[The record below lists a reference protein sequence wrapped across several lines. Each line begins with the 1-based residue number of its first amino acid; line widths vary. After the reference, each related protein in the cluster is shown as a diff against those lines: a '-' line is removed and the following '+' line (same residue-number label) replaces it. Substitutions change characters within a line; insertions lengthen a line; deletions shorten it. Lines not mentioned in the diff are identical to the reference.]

1 MVLTTVTWRSII
13 DVARVL
19 DTSLKIVTIKSFKTN
34 NCHIVS
40 KAAKN
45 NSSRSNFPGRNFSRE
60 HFSGANFPG
69 GNFPRGGG
77 IFLGGGQF
85 SRGLFFGFF
94 FYWGHFSRHHRIDML
109 DVFLLTNFD

>member
-19 DTSLKIVTIKSFKTN
+19 DTSLKLVTIKSFKTN

-60 HFSGANFPG
+60 HFSGANFTG
-69 GNFPRGGG
+69 GNFTRGGG
-77 IFLGGGQF
+77 IFLGGGAIF
-85 SRGLFFGFF
+85 SGAFFRVF
-94 FYWGHFSRHHRIDML
+94 
-109 DVFLLTNFD
+109 FLLGAFFPTPLN

>member
-94 FYWGHFSRHHRIDML
+94 F
-109 DVFLLTNFD
+109 LLGAFFPTPPN